1 MRTVLML
8 IGLVL
13 ATQTVAD
20 DWGSFSDPLEVEFLP
35 TKHDARL
42 LRDFTYTGPSP
53 QRRFWIAPKN
63 TVSDGAS
70 IPKIAWSV
78 IGGPL
83 DGQYRKAAIIHDVAC
98 VEKTRSWK
106 ETHLA
111 FYTAMRAAGVD
122 ATTAKIMYAAVYHF
136 GPRWAEP
143 KRVLLPRTNLKLV
156 SYSLDEINAGLP
168 PGKHAVL
175 LDEGRVID
183 RTISTGLFETEQRQ
197 EVVGAVIEVR
207 ELQPD
212 LSVEAFEQMSRKIK
226 EKDLSLSEI
235 EMLSATTE
243 K

>member
-1 MRTVLML
+1 MKTLIILTGLML
-8 IGLVL
+8 ASQAI
-13 ATQTVAD
+13 AD
-20 DWGSFSDPLEVEFLP
+20 DWGSFSDPLEVELLS

-78 IGGPL
+78 VGGPY

-98 VEKTRSWK
+98 VERTRSWK

-143 KRVLLPRTNLKLV
+143 TRVLLPRTKLKLV

-168 PGKHAVL
+168 PGKRAVL

-183 RTISTGLFETEQRQ
+183 RTVSTGLFETEQRQ

-212 LSVEAFEQMSRKIK
+212 LSIDAFEQMSREIK
-226 EKDLSLSEI
+226 ERNLSLSEI
-235 EMLSATTE
+235 EKLSATTG